1 MSQQLI
7 RLNAIRRKIP
17 ALQKGQY
24 SLGDIDY
31 SDIAFKRRYTDDN
44 TDSFVCVTITGKAT
58 FNNIPNGTYVDA
70 ITGTETKVTNGTL
83 SIDAPGK
90 GNMRVYVLDTDKT
103 PAPGKIGKDT
113 TYLK

>member
-1 MSQQLI
+1 M
-7 RLNAIRRKIP
+7 
-17 ALQKGQY
+17 
-24 SLGDIDY
+24 
-31 SDIAFKRRYTDDN
+31 
-44 TDSFVCVTITGKAT
+44 
-58 FNNIPNGTYVDA
+58 DA